1 MSEQD
6 RRRHNATPPPDD
18 ADGPESDLPTE
29 QAVLVVEDDA
39 SAQELMR
46 WLLPATYE
54 VDYVDSAAAA
64 QDALEQQS
72 YDLILMDI
80 DLGGRRSGVDVLNS
94 MPEEAATA
102 AKTLAVT
109 AYAMPGDRERLLEA
123 GFHGYLAKPFTRD
136 RFLHAIADVL
146 LGDSV

>member
-72 YDLILMDI
+72 YDLILM
-80 DLGGRRSGVDVLNS
+80 
-94 MPEEAATA
+94 MPI
-102 AKTLAVT
+102 K
-109 AYAMPGDRERLLEA
+109 G
-123 GFHGYLAKPFTRD
+123 
-136 RFLHAIADVL
+136 
-146 LGDSV
+146 